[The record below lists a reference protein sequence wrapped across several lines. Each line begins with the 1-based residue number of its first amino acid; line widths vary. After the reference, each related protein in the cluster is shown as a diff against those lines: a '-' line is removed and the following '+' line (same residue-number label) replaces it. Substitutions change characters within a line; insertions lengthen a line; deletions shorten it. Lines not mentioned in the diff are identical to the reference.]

1 MNIYELLFVGR
12 FNTANCPK
20 YLRAA
25 VSYAF
30 AGIRRLLAKTEKT
43 AASQPHD

>member
-1 MNIYELLFVGR
+1 MNIYELLFVGK

-20 YLRAA
+20 YLRATA
-25 VSYAF
+25 SYAF
-30 AGIRRLLAKTEKT
+30 VDIRRLLAKTEKT